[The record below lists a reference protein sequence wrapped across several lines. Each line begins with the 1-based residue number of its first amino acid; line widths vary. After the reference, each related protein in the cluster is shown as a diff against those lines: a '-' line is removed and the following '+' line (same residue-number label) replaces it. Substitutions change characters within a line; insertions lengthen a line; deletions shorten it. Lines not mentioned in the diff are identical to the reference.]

1 MDDTLVLRLSKTTH
15 LSIRI
20 VFSQCTAAVVDA
32 LMMKLDHPCI
42 ISLKKKYTFL
52 ET

>member
-32 LMMKLDHPCI
+32 LMMKPDHPCI